1 MTALWTHDEA
11 ASATRGTATAPW
23 NAIGVSIDSRNM
35 AKGDLFVAI
44 CGETHDGHDHVRDAL
59 AKGAAAAMVA
69 RSWDDAPSGVPLL
82 LVDDTAQG
90 LRDLAHAARDRS
102 QASVT
107 GITGSVGKTGT
118 KEMLALVLG
127 AQAPTASTIGNLN
140 NHWGLP
146 LSLARMPR
154 DTRYGIFELG
164 MNHAGEIEPLSRLL
178 RPDLAIITTVE
189 AVHLEFFENEE
200 GIADAKAEIF
210 AGVRDSGGVILNR
223 DNRHFARLLNHAK
236 RSGIGRIDSFGA
248 DPKSDFRLLDMTPD
262 RPDGNGSLVE
272 ASIDGERVAYRL
284 GAAGRHQAINSLA
297 VLGAVRRLNGNLHDA
312 AQKLAEFSAM
322 KGRGER
328 RQIETGAG
336 SILLIDESYNASPA
350 SMRAALEALGQ
361 SPCGPG
367 GRRIA
372 VLGDMLEIGA
382 AAPELHAALAED
394 IVRNGIDMVFAAG
407 PNMAHLAAALPKKIK
422 TKHGQD
428 SAAILPMVLTAVH
441 AGDAVM
447 VKGSL
452 GSRMIPITEALIA
465 LDHTGGASSVPTAEA

>member
-1 MTALWTHDEA
+1 MTALWAHDQA
-11 ASATRGTATAPW
+11 ASATGGAATAPW
-23 NAIGVSIDSRNM
+23 NAFGVSIDSRSM

-44 CGETHDGHDHVRDAL
+44 RGENHDGHDHVRDAL

-69 RSWDDAPSGVPLL
+69 RSWENPPSDAPLL
-82 LVDDTAQG
+82 VVDDTAQG

-102 QASVT
+102 EALAT

-127 AQAPTASTIGNLN
+127 AQAPTAATQGNLN

-154 DTRYGIFELG
+154 DTQYGIFELG

-210 AGVRDSGGVILNR
+210 AGVRKTGGVILNR
-223 DNRHFARLLNHAK
+223 DNRHFARLSDQAK
-236 RSGIGRIDSFGA
+236 RAGIGKIDSFGA
-248 DPKSDFRLLDMTPD
+248 DPKSDFRLLGLT
-262 RPDGNGSLVE
+262 PDGNGSLVE
-272 ASIDGERVAYRL
+272 ASIDGERVDYRL
-284 GAAGRHQAINSLA
+284 GAAGRHLAINSLA

-328 RQIETGAG
+328 RQIEIGAG
-336 SILLIDESYNASPA
+336 SFLLIDESYNASPA
-350 SMRAALEALGQ
+350 SMRAALETLGQ
-361 SPCGPG
+361 SACEPG

-382 AAPELHAALAED
+382 AAPDLHAALADDVEA
-394 IVRNGIDMVFAAG
+394 NGIDLVFAAG
-407 PNMAHLAAALPKKIK
+407 PNMAHLAAALPERIA
-422 TKHGQD
+422 TQHGQD
-428 SAAILPMVLTAVH
+428 SAAILPMVLAAVR

-452 GSRMIPITEALIA
+452 GSKMIPITDALIA
-465 LDHTGGASSVPTAEA
+465 LHRAGGASPVPTPEA